1 MASSDG
7 EAVAAPAGGGNGGPR
22 LVCRRSPG
30 GSPKRC
36 EYGSPKRW
44 CRERQLE
51 SVAFIGQG
59 SDANVYLVRCK
70 LTGKMS
76 ALKVQLKAKHEK
88 NVERVHMER
97 QVMVDARHPL
107 VAPLFAAFQDRM
119 YLYLEMEYCPGGSLD
134 NFLRYFVKRNLTEDE
149 ARFYAAEISLG
160 LEFLHS
166 KGYVYRDLK
175 AANVLVAASGH
186 IKLTDFGISERG
198 KLRIETND
206 RVRKK
211 DISPPRPLP
220 RVKSLPGFIV
230 AVKDSP
236 ELALSTSSSG
246 SRPVSKKPA
255 GGSAAGVG
263 VAGGSSSDGQGGGVA
278 EARTGGH
285 RRASSAR
292 VATTTSGSSST
303 TPSTSS
309 SSSPD
314 SLSGDPHS
322 SLESAVTAGAGGGG
336 GSRYSSFF
344 RRKKRR
350 QQQQDG
356 PGATPPRPPSLSLGR
371 RMRGRFLRSSRS
383 SVSSSWSSSDSSSP
397 SVSPHTAAAPGGR
410 GGVPP
415 PSPRCRGIQ
424 DIGSRSPPS
433 PTSRGGAG
441 MRRATVTLGEASW
454 GLLSGS
460 PEYM

>member
-36 EYGSPKRW
+36 EYSISPKRW

-70 LTGKMS
+70 LTGRMS
-76 ALKVQLKAKHEK
+76 ALKVQLKAEHEK

-134 NFLRYFVKRNLTEDE
+134 NFLRYVNFVKRNLTEDE

-198 KLRIETND
+198 KLRIETNE

-236 ELALSTSSSG
+236 EVSLSTSSSG
-246 SRPVSKKPA
+246 SRPVSNTPA

-263 VAGGSSSDGQGGGVA
+263 VAGGPSSDGQGGGFP

-292 VATTTSGSSST
+292 VAITTN
-303 TPSTSS
+303 
-309 SSSPD
+309 
-314 SLSGDPHS
+314 
-322 SLESAVTAGAGGGG
+322 
-336 GSRYSSFF
+336 
-344 RRKKRR
+344 
-350 QQQQDG
+350 
-356 PGATPPRPPSLSLGR
+356 
-371 RMRGRFLRSSRS
+371 
-383 SVSSSWSSSDSSSP
+383 
-397 SVSPHTAAAPGGR
+397 GR
-410 GGVPP
+410 GSTP
-415 PSPRCRGIQ
+415 PSPPPPPPPPPPRQTRCRVTRIPL
-424 DIGSRSPPS
+424 SSLRSPQALAAAAGRVIRHS
-433 PTSRGGAG
+433 FAGRSGGSSKMGLGRVRRGP
-441 MRRATVTLGEASW
+441 RA
-454 GLLSGS
+454 
-460 PEYM
+460 